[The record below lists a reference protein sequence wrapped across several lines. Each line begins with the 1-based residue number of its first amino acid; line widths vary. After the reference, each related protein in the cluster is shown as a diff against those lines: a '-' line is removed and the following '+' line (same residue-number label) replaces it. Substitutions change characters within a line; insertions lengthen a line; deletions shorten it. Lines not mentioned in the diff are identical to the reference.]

1 MNTFL
6 YFLKNLQSVPMV
18 TTWELEEL
26 AEMKS
31 HQDLYT
37 KQSPQRL
44 QRLREFSIIES
55 AVSSNRIEGV
65 AIDDKRIGTVIF
77 ARNLIN
83 ICCNLFEI
91 EHE

>member
-26 AEMKS
+26 AEMKG

-44 QRLREFSIIES
+44 QRLQEFSIIES

-65 AIDDKRIGTVIF
+65 AIDNKRIGTVIF
-77 ARNLIN
+77 ATNLIN
-83 ICCNLFEI
+83 ISGCYGK
-91 EHE
+91 